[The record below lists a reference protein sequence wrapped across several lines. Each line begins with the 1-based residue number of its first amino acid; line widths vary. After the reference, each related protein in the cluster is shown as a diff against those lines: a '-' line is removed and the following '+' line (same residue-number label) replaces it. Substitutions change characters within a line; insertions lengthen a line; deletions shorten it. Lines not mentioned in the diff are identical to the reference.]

1 MQGDDEGLL
10 TAIEQTVD
18 ALTFT
23 QTHVVDNDFRAHS
36 RSTVDTVLSL
46 QDEQRTR
53 VDQAFRATLAS
64 PQYLAAVLLS
74 VYRGE
79 AASVNFARDN
89 EPHFVEAGTI
99 DDLSD
104 HQCKAFK
111 KEMKQRIHEWEGAFR
126 DANGREAAPQDKV
139 VLRPIYELYKHAKGR
154 VMRADNVGSGA
165 AVQQSQAA
173 YPQRSSQA
181 PQQPY
186 SAANQQTPSRPQ
198 SLAAAQP
205 TPDRN
210 GSSIYNAVTPAP
222 NTTSSS
228 NRGGTYAT
236 PSAGQ
241 PSTYG
246 YQGQQTSNSPAAG
259 ISSLTTAAPL
269 GTAATTATAQLHGGQ
284 QHLATPTVSSGQALS
299 LDDLVREK
307 RTIKRLLH
315 QFEASFEERH
325 GRKPT
330 KDDRREYTREY
341 HRYGELKALLNEQAV
356 MSDHMIGT

>member
-1 MQGDDEGLL
+1 MQGEDEGLL
-10 TAIEQTVD
+10 AAIEQTID
-18 ALTFT
+18 ALTFM

-36 RSTVDTVLSL
+36 KSTVDSVLSL
-46 QDEQRTR
+46 QEEQRTR
-53 VDQAFRATLAS
+53 VDQAFRAAPAS

-79 AASVNFARDN
+79 AASVNLAREN
-89 EPHFVEAGTI
+89 EPHFLEAGTI

-154 VMRADNVGSGA
+154 VIRADAVGVGA
-165 AVQQSQAA
+165 GAVAQQPQGNYS
-173 YPQRSSQA
+173 QRSNQTH
-181 PQQPY
+181 QQTY
-186 SAANQQTPSRPQ
+186 STIQQTPSRPQ
-198 SLAAAQP
+198 SATAQP

-210 GSSIYNAVTPAP
+210 GSSIYNAVTPAAHP
-222 NTTSSS
+222 SRPSSGT
-228 NRGGTYAT
+228 GGSTYST
-236 PSAGQ
+236 PSGGQ
-241 PSTYG
+241 PNYG
-246 YQGQQTSNSPAAG
+246 YQGAASSPVVVAASSPAVA
-259 ISSLTTAAPL
+259 TPQTAA
-269 GTAATTATAQLHGGQ
+269 AQSGQ
-284 QHLATPTVSSGQALS
+284 QHLATPTVTSGQTLTV
-299 LDDLVREK
+299 DELVREK

-325 GRKPT
+325 GRKPA
-330 KDDRREYTREY
+330 KDDRRDYTREY
-341 HRYGELKALLNEQAV
+341 HRYGELKALLNENAV